1 MKKSITLQAAAAAAE
16 NHRNKQ
22 AKTIANWIE
31 KREQEDKRKL
41 EDGTIILVWRELRPL
56 HRNIQ
61 TNRKEEKKEK
71 K

>member
-1 MKKSITLQAAAAAAE
+1 MKKSITLQTAAAAAAAE

-41 EDGTIILVWRELRPL
+41 EDGTTTASSILFGE
-56 HRNIQ
+56 N
-61 TNRKEEKKEK
+61 
-71 K
+71 